1 MDPNR
6 LKTVPLFDG
15 LSKKELQQVGGWTD
29 EVEIAAGKHLA
40 EQGEFAYEFFV
51 IESGTADVSQGGRYI
66 TTLGPGDFFG
76 EIGLVRSSRRTASV
90 VATAPMSL
98 IVMARREFQTMEAD
112 LPHVA
117 KKIRNKIEERLGED
131 LTE

>member
-1 MDPNR
+1 MDPKR

-15 LSKKELQQVGGWTD
+15 LSKKELEQVGGWTD
-29 EVEIAAGKHLA
+29 EVEIPAGKHLA

-51 IESGTADVSQGGRYI
+51 IESGTADVSKGGQHI
-66 TTLGPGDFFG
+66 KTLGPGDFFG

-90 VATAPMSL
+90 VATSPMSL
-98 IVMARREFQTMEAD
+98 IVMARREFQAMEAD

-117 KKIRNKIEERLGED
+117 EKIRNKIEERLGADPKE
-131 LTE
+131 